1 MVDIETYNLA
11 LGGKQVIKEINGKLE
26 ILKNQNAPYTY
37 INMTDSEDVVIGPVL
52 YPIVQYYKHGTVP
65 VIFEVKFIGGCN
77 DLKRLKL

>member
-1 MVDIETYNLA
+1 MSDRKEFLIY
-11 LGGKQVIKEINGKLE
+11 GKDACRFTKNALE